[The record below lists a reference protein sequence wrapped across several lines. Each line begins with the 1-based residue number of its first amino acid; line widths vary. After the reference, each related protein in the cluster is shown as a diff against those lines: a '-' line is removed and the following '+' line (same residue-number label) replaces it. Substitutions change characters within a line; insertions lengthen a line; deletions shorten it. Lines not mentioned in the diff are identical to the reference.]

1 MPGLSANMNTLI
13 DINYFNN
20 ALLMGGGNEIIS
32 NKKHVI
38 TMRHFI
44 KILLKLFKKDFDKKN
59 MYSYQRSGGSS
70 SYVDEYAHAYNFS
83 DLTYSNPY
91 PFPLAAAVDRSFT

>member
-20 ALLMGGGNEIIS
+20 ALLIIS

>member
-1 MPGLSANMNTLI
+1 MTGLSANMNTLI
-13 DINYFNN
+13 DMHYFNN
-20 ALLMGGGNEIIS
+20 ALVMGGGNEVIS
-32 NKKHVI
+32 NKKHI
-38 TMRHFI
+38 ISMRKFI

-59 MYSYQRSGGSS
+59 TYSYRRSGGASDYQPYS
-70 SYVDEYAHAYNFS
+70 HAYNYS